1 MFIECVYILW
11 VHVYIVSIC
20 CEYILWVFIVRICCE
35 YMLCVYVG
43 VGYFLVLLYDVV
55 IYVKFLRRSVP
66 WLTINSQIFSG
77 LS

>member
-1 MFIECVYILW
+1 MLCVY
-11 VHVYIVSIC
+11 VVSIY
-20 CEYILWVFIVRICCE
+20 CEYILCVYVVSICCE

>member
-11 VHVYIVSIC
+11 VHVYIVS
-20 CEYILWVFIVRICCE
+20 ICCE